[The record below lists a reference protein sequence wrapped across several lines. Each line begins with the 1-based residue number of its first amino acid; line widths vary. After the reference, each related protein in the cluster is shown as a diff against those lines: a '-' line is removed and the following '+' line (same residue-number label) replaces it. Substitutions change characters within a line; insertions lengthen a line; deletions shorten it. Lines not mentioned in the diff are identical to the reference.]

1 MAETLRLE
9 RLDAFG
15 LYRVRV
21 VESES
26 GIPGVDEVQ
35 TEEFT
40 LRLVKD
46 GGTPLEQATA
56 ELARMRAGPVVD
68 PAREAWERA
77 LARLRRVHGYV
88 SLGVIPDNDPRLAQ
102 LRQTVRDGL
111 AAFGNL

>member
-1 MAETLRLE
+1 MAEALRLE
-9 RLDAFG
+9 RLDSFG

-35 TEEFT
+35 TAEFT

-46 GGTPLEQATA
+46 AGSPLEQAAA
-56 ELARMRAGPVVD
+56 ELVRMRATPVVD
-68 PAREAWERA
+68 PTREAWERA

-88 SLGVIPDNDPRLAQ
+88 ALGVIPDNDPRLVA